1 MVSRVLNA
9 ILLIR
14 RELAACEEFES
25 FNDLLIIGRIVPKLP
40 ADCLCQMMLQ
50 LKPMLDLSQKTR
62 SSSINLTA
70 VYTILAHAPV
80 EDRLLHDFL
89 SSSGYGHCLTAWDY
103 QTLVNKFKLSI
114 SEHTYQF
121 NRKFWCFSAL
131 RLWVQSGF
139 NSFNLWAHLT
149 LLNGLH
155 FGKSLFLK
163 SSQVLH
169 ATHLFQMFFI

>member
-1 MVSRVLNA
+1 MLGQMEQSRMVSRVLNA

-89 SSSGYGHCLTAWDY
+89 SSSGYGHCLTA
-103 QTLVNKFKLSI
+103 
-114 SEHTYQF
+114 
-121 NRKFWCFSAL
+121 
-131 RLWVQSGF
+131 
-139 NSFNLWAHLT
+139 
-149 LLNGLH
+149 
-155 FGKSLFLK
+155 
-163 SSQVLH
+163 
-169 ATHLFQMFFI
+169 